1 MKRKNDKLELILLGV
16 GILLLLLLFV
26 VKRRLDAPEET
37 ATAESRTETIQ
48 NMEQENAAFLNSKKE
63 EQKETTAAGPV
74 QIRVLLTDC
83 GKLGYA
89 QKQVS
94 LRGNASLSMNDGAYI
109 ASPQET
115 ICVTVC
121 RAE

>member
-1 MKRKNDKLELILLGV
+1 M
-16 GILLLLLLFV
+16 
-26 VKRRLDAPEET
+26 RLQNIRFPEPDIC
-37 ATAESRTETIQ
+37 R
-48 NMEQENAAFLNSKKE
+48 ENAAFLNSKKE

-94 LRGNASLSMNDGAYI
+94 LRGNASLSMNDGAVGVLRVL
-109 ASPQET
+109 T
-115 ICVTVC
+115 
-121 RAE
+121 